1 MGTDGGDKDDGV
13 FRVRKRA
20 ASGEVISSRSGW
32 GSNADSVSK
41 QGGEMLVV
49 PEEFNLRHG

>member
-1 MGTDGGDKDDGV
+1 MGADGGDKYDGV

-20 ASGEVISSRSGW
+20 ASGEVVSSRSGW
-32 GSNADSVSK
+32 GSNADSVSE
-41 QGGEMLVV
+41 QGCEVLVV

>member
-1 MGTDGGDKDDGV
+1 MGADGGDKYNGV

-20 ASGEVISSRSGW
+20 ASGEIISSRSGW
-32 GSNADSVSK
+32 GSNAYSVSE
-41 QGGEMLVV
+41 QGCEVLVV

>member
-1 MGTDGGDKDDGV
+1 MGTDGGHKDDGV
-13 FRVRKRA
+13 FRMRKRA
-20 ASGEVISSRSGW
+20 ASSEVVSSRSGW
-32 GSNADSVSK
+32 GSNADSVSE